1 MNWMASGPISTLALA
16 ALLLGRPCVAADAV
30 ADFYKGKT
38 VFLQVGSA
46 PGGSYDLVGRL
57 VSRYMGKYIPGSP
70 TLVVQNVPGGGS
82 LALAN
87 QFGNTTPRD
96 GTYFGVFNTGMAT
109 TPLLD
114 AASTHF
120 DPRKFNFLGSPTR
133 GGTLLGVWHAAPI
146 KKYEDLFTTELIL
159 GATGPGA
166 APYDFPRL
174 TNALS
179 GTKFKIVNGYQG
191 NPQIKL
197 AMQRGEIGGYAGLS
211 LNNPEY
217 ADVLKSKEVLLMA
230 AFGMAQSSKAKDI
243 PLLPLGKTAED
254 RQVFELMY
262 AREAYGRLFAA
273 PPEVPAERVAALRS
287 AFEAT
292 LKDPAF
298 LAEAGKLAIDL
309 EPVTAEELT
318 ALTERVYQTPPE
330 VVARIQ
336 SLIAPDKK

>member
-1 MNWMASGPISTLALA
+1 MAFALA
-16 ALLLGRPCVAADAV
+16 ASSGHAADALG
-30 ADFYKGKT
+30 DFYKGKN

-57 VSRYMGKYIPGSP
+57 VSRYMGKFIPGNP
-70 TLVVQNVPGGGS
+70 ALVVQNVPGGGS

-96 GTYFGVFNTGMAT
+96 GTYIGVFNTGMAT

-114 AASTHF
+114 PASAHF
-120 DPRKFNFLGSPTR
+120 DPRKFNILGSPTR
-133 GGTLLGVWHAAPI
+133 GGTLLGVWHQAPV
-146 KKYEDLFTTELIL
+146 KKFEDLFTTELVV

-174 TNALS
+174 TNALI

-197 AMQRGEIGGYAGLS
+197 AMQRGEIAGYAGLS

-217 ADVLKSKEVLLMA
+217 ADVMKSKEVILMA
-230 AFGMAQSSKAKDI
+230 SFGMAQNPKAKDI

-254 RQVFELMY
+254 RQAFELMY
-262 AREAYGRLFAA
+262 ARESYGRLFAL
-273 PPEVPAERVAALRS
+273 PPEVPAERIAALRQ
-287 AFEAT
+287 AFVTT
-292 LKDPAF
+292 LKDPGF
-298 LAEAGKLAIDL
+298 LAEADKLNIDMD
-309 EPVTAEELT
+309 PVSADELT
-318 ALTERVYQTPPE
+318 QLTNRVFQTPKE
-330 VVARIQ
+330 TIDRVQ
-336 SLIAPDKK
+336 KLIAPEGK